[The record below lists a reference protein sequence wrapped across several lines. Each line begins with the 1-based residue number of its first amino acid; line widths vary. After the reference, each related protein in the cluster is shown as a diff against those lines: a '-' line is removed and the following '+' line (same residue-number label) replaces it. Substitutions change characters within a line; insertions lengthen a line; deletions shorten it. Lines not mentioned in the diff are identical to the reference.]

1 MILYFIGMLGTAVFA
16 ITGVLALRRDG
27 IDVFGALVLGVVTA
41 LGGGTVRDLI
51 IDAPVFW
58 IGDFNYVWVAAAAAL
73 VTFFVARPFES
84 TQKALLYLDGF
95 GAALFAV
102 AATEKVLGLGFAAP
116 LAVMLGVWTSIGGGI
131 ARDVL
136 AKRTNLLM
144 SREIYATPILIGCAA
159 YSAMRGHVTDASVS
173 GLIAVT
179 FIFAIRAYVIQRQL
193 LMPAA
198 LSTHRNETS

>member
-58 IGDFNYVWVAAAAAL
+58 IVDFNYVWVAAGAAL

-84 TQKALLYLDGF
+84 TQQALLYLDGF

-144 SREIYATPILIGCAA
+144 SRDIYATPILVGCAL
-159 YSAMRGHVTDASVS
+159 YSLMRGYVTDATLT
-173 GLIAVT
+173 GLIAVAL
-179 FIFAIRAYVIQRQL
+179 IFACRAWVIHRQL
-193 LMPAA
+193 LMPAV
-198 LSTHRNETS
+198 LSTHRD